1 MNREAYLKELAGYL
15 KKLPKDEYQKA
26 MEYFEEYFAEAGP
39 GHEAEAIQ
47 SLGTPR
53 EAADGILGEITLR
66 RIRNTDDAKGQRFS
80 TLKVVLLTLAA
91 VPTTL
96 LGSVL
101 LLVAA
106 VTVMLL
112 LLTAILVL
120 LAFTIV
126 GISSAAVGIWML
138 TFAPASGMTMLGIG
152 LIVTGVILLLSWFF
166 AYVVKGIYKTA
177 AIAAEKLIHRGGH
190 TA

>member
-1 MNREAYLKELAGYL
+1 MNREIYLKELAGYL

-26 MEYFEEYFAEAGP
+26 IEYFEEYFAEAGP
-39 GHEAEAIQ
+39 EHEAEAIQ

-66 RIRNTDDAKGQRFS
+66 RIQNTDATKKQCFS
-80 TLKVVLLTLAA
+80 TLKIVLLTLAA

-101 LLVAA
+101 LLAAA
-106 VTVMLL
+106 VTILL
-112 LLTAILVL
+112 LVFTAVLVL
-120 LAFTIV
+120 LTFTIA
-126 GISSAAVGIWML
+126 GISCAAVGIWML
-138 TFAPASGMTMLGIG
+138 TFAPASGMAMLGVG
-152 LIVTGVILLLSWFF
+152 LILTGVILLLSWFF
-166 AYVVKGIYKTA
+166 TYVIKGFYKPA

>member
-1 MNREAYLKELAGYL
+1 MSREAYLKELAGYL

-39 GHEAEAIQ
+39 GQEAEAIQ

-66 RIRNTDDAKGQRFS
+66 RIRSADATKGQRFS
-80 TLKVVLLTLAA
+80 TLKIVLITLAA

-96 LGSVL
+96 IGSVL

-106 VTVMLL
+106 VTVFLL

-120 LAFTIV
+120 LAFTIA
-126 GISSAAVGIWML
+126 GIASAAVGIWML
-138 TFAPASGMTMLGIG
+138 TFAPASGIAMLGVG
-152 LIVTGVILLLSWFF
+152 LIFTGVILLLSWFF
-166 AYVVKGIYKTA
+166 TYVIKGIYKPA